1 MASKGS
7 AKGPEG
13 AAEAEPLT
21 VRQRRIVDFIAETV
35 QQRGY
40 PPTVREIG
48 EAVGLTSSSS
58 VHAQLANLERRGL
71 LRKDPTKPRAMT
83 LSESERAEGVV
94 VPLVGRIAAGSPVLA
109 EQNVEDHLVV
119 PMGFAGD
126 AEHFALTVHGDSMVG
141 AGILDGDVV
150 IVRAQEA
157 ADDRDV
163 VAVLLPGPAGDEAT
177 VKRIRR
183 RRGRVMLV
191 PENPSMEPFE
201 MDPEGRILGRVVAV
215 LRRL

>member
-1 MASKGS
+1 MAPKGS
-7 AKGPEG
+7 PGSAD
-13 AAEAEPLT
+13 AEPLT
-21 VRQRRIVDFIAETV
+21 ARQRRILDFIAETV

-94 VPLVGRIAAGSPVLA
+94 VPLVGRIAAGTPVLA

-141 AGILDGDVV
+141 AGIMDGDVV
-150 IVRAQEA
+150 IVRAQDD

-163 VAVLLPGPAGDEAT
+163 VAVLVPGPAEDEAT

-183 RRGRVMLV
+183 QRGRVMLV
-191 PENPSMEPFE
+191 PENPAMDPFE

>member
-1 MASKGS
+1 MAD
-7 AKGPEG
+7 ARAPQVT
-13 AAEAEPLT
+13 A
-21 VRQRRIVDFIAETV
+21 RQRRILDFIAATV
-35 QQRGY
+35 RERGY

-71 LRKDPTKPRAMT
+71 LRKDPTKPRAMA
-83 LSESERAEGVV
+83 LSDTPRAEGVI

-109 EQNVEDHLVV
+109 DEHVEDHLVV

-126 AEHFALTVHGDSMVG
+126 AQHFALTVRGDSMVG

-150 IVRAQEA
+150 IVRAQDSAE
-157 ADDRDV
+157 DGDI
-163 VAVLLPGPAGDEAT
+163 VAVLLPGPAEDEAT
-177 VKRIRR
+177 VKRLRT
-183 RRGRVMLV
+183 RRGKVMLV
-191 PENPSMEPFE
+191 PEHPSLEPFE
-201 MDPEGRILGRVVAV
+201 MESQGRILGRVVSV

>member
-1 MASKGS
+1 MAPKGS
-7 AKGPEG
+7 PGS
-13 AAEAEPLT
+13 AETEPLT
-21 VRQRRIVDFIAETV
+21 ARQRRILDFIAETV

-83 LSESERAEGVV
+83 LSESDRAEGVV
-94 VPLVGRIAAGSPVLA
+94 VPLVGRIAAGTPVLA

-150 IVRAQEA
+150 IVRAQED

-163 VAVLLPGPAGDEAT
+163 VAVLVPGPAEDEAT

-183 RRGRVMLV
+183 QRGRVMLV
-191 PENPSMEPFE
+191 PENQAMDPFE